1 MAAAHPPGPTVE
13 SGEGLAPVLRRNID
27 EMRARREAALRNAR
41 LSDRIAQRITDF
53 AGSMVFVLLHL
64 CVFGGWIL
72 INTLG
77 PEALHFDP
85 SLVVLAMAAS
95 VEAIFLSTFILISQ
109 NRISAADSRRAELDL
124 QINLLAEHEITRLID
139 LTTRIAERVGLP
151 EGADPELTEL
161 RRDVEPGAVL
171 ETLGESDD
179 SSKKKKKEK
188 HD

>member
-1 MAAAHPPGPTVE
+1 MPAVSPPAPTIE
-13 SGEGLAPVLRRNID
+13 AGEGLAPVLRRNIA
-27 EMRARREAALRNAR
+27 EMRARREAALRSAGA
-41 LSDRIAQRITDF
+41 SDRIARRITDF
-53 AGSMVFVLLHL
+53 AGSMGFVLLHL
-64 CVFGGWIL
+64 AVFGSWIG

-77 PEALHFDP
+77 PEGWRFDP

-139 LTTRIAERVGLP
+139 LTTRIAEHVGVP
-151 EGADPELTEL
+151 ASDDPELGEL

-171 ETLGESDD
+171 ETLGEADQGP
-179 SSKKKKKEK
+179 KGKEK

>member
-1 MAAAHPPGPTVE
+1 MAAAAPPGPTTE
-13 SGEGLAPVLRRNID
+13 AGERLAPVLRRNID
-27 EMRARREAALRNAR
+27 EMRARREAALREAR

-53 AGSMVFVLLHL
+53 AGSMFFVLLHL

-77 PEALHFDP
+77 PESLRFDP

-139 LTTRIAERVGLP
+139 LTSRIAERVGVP
-151 EGADPELTEL
+151 ESNDPELTEL

-171 ETLGESDD
+171 ETLGEPGA
-179 SSKKKKKEK
+179 KKNKEK

>member
-1 MAAAHPPGPTVE
+1 MAAAPPPGPTTE
-13 SGEGLAPVLRRNID
+13 AGEGLAPVLRRNID
-27 EMRARREAALRNAR
+27 EMRARREAALRDAR
-41 LSDRIAQRITDF
+41 LSDRVAQRITDF
-53 AGSMVFVLLHL
+53 AGSMPFVLLHL
-64 CVFGGWIL
+64 CAFGGWIL

-77 PEALHFDP
+77 PESLRFDP

-109 NRISAADSRRAELDL
+109 NRISPADSRRAELDL

-139 LTTRIAERVGLP
+139 LVTQIADRVGVP
-151 EGADPELTEL
+151 AQQDPELAEL

-171 ETLGESDD
+171 ETISQPDPSSD
-179 SSKKKKKEK
+179 SPEK

>member
-1 MAAAHPPGPTVE
+1 MAAVPPQAPTVDA
-13 SGEGLAPVLRRNID
+13 GEGLAPVLRRNIA
-27 EMRARREAALRNAR
+27 EMRARREAALRDAR
-41 LSDRIAQRITDF
+41 PSDRIARRITDF
-53 AGSMVFVLLHL
+53 AGSMGFVLLHL
-64 CVFGGWIL
+64 AAFGSWIG

-77 PEALHFDP
+77 PEGWRFDP

-109 NRISAADSRRAELDL
+109 NRMSAADSRRAELDL

-139 LTTRIAERVGLP
+139 LTTRIAGHVGLP
-151 EGADPELTEL
+151 GSDDPELSEL

-171 ETLGESDD
+171 ETLGEPDESPNDR
-179 SSKKKKKEK
+179 EK

>member
-1 MAAAHPPGPTVE
+1 MAEVGPGPTTE
-13 SGEGLAPVLRRNID
+13 TGEGLAPVLRRNIA
-27 EMRARREAALRNAR
+27 EMRARREAALRDAR
-41 LSDRIAQRITDF
+41 PSDRIARCITDF
-53 AGSMVFVLLHL
+53 AGSIRFVLLHL
-64 CVFGGWIL
+64 VVFGSWIG

-77 PEALHFDP
+77 PEGLRFDP

-109 NRISAADSRRAELDL
+109 NRISAAESRRAELDL

-139 LTTRIAERVGLP
+139 LATRIAERVGVP
-151 EGADPELTEL
+151 GSDDPELSEL

-171 ETLGESDD
+171 ETLGEPDENPNS
-179 SSKKKKKEK
+179 KEK